1 MAPPD
6 RPGPKDPPAEPRLSA
21 SLVVIND
28 RNEVLLVQRNPQ
40 ARSFAGAHVF
50 PGGNYDAKQDTSLAM
65 TAIRETFEESGLL
78 IASNASS
85 IDLDNASLDEGRR
98 AVHTEKT
105 DFQTFLRGHS
115 LKLDLASLHPF
126 TTWVTPPISA
136 RRFRTQF
143 YVTFLPKFVS
153 TGFSSGRKEE
163 RLPAPDGGLEVIT
176 ARFIRPEDAVA
187 EFRARHISLMPP
199 QYYILETL
207 RRLLPEHTSAP
218 EQREKIALLS
228 RGPFGQL
235 VINPKSHRD
244 PSSDKEFFVY
254 EGDELRGGPTGRL
267 HRAAVMRKG
276 TIFTEIELQ
285 RNFDIFTED
294 ISCSRDS
301 TNAKL

>member
-1 MAPPD
+1 MTPPD
-6 RPGPKDPPAEPRLSA
+6 RLGPKDPPAVPRLSA
-21 SLVVIND
+21 SLVVINH

-78 IASNASS
+78 IATNDSS
-85 IDLDNASLDEGRR
+85 IDLDNASLDQSRR
-98 AVHTEKT
+98 AIHRQKT
-105 DFQTFLRGHS
+105 DFHTFLRNHS
-115 LKLDLASLHPF
+115 LKPDLASLHPF
-126 TTWVTPPISA
+126 TTWVTPPISS

-143 YVTFLPKFVS
+143 YVTFLPNFVP
-153 TGFSSGRKEE
+153 TGFSSGHREE
-163 RLPAPDGGLEVIT
+163 RLPTPDGGLEVIA

-187 EFRARHISLMPP
+187 EFRARHINLMPP

-207 RRLLPEHTSAP
+207 RQLLPEHTSTP
-218 EQREKIALLS
+218 EQRERIALLS

-244 PSSDKEFFVY
+244 PSSHKEFFVY

-267 HRAAVMRKG
+267 HRAAVTRKG
-276 TIFTEIELQ
+276 TVFAEIELQ

-294 ISCSRDS
+294 MSCSCDS
-301 TNAKL
+301 KL